1 MFTKTMSGVLKTIR
15 TALPSFDSHE
25 SQRKSSTDE
34 PRPLS
39 VSYKYNVHVMCG
51 TDEQVMR
58 ATTPGGIWAVQP
70 GCGGLEKVANC

>member
-25 SQRKSSTDE
+25 SQRKNSNE
-34 PRPLS
+34 EQRPLS

-51 TDEQVMR
+51 TDEQVR
-58 ATTPGGIWAVQP
+58 LSYTVTCHWGAWAWMDHGSWMAQ
-70 GCGGLEKVANC
+70 